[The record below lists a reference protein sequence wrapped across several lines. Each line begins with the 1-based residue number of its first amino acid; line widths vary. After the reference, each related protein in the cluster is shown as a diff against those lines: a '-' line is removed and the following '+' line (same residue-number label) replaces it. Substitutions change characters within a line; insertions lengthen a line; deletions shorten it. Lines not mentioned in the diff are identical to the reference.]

1 MGRRYPA
8 QIVAM
13 CKPDMRD
20 WVAEQAEK
28 DEETIA
34 GELRRIV
41 ANQRRLA
48 GIAERGGFT
57 VEEVLSHLEKQ
68 PAASA

>member
-13 CKPDMRD
+13 CKEDMRD
-20 WVAEQAEK
+20 WVAEQAQR
-28 DEETIA
+28 DDETIA

-41 ANQRRLA
+41 RENRRLRE
-48 GIAERGGFT
+48 IADRGGYT
-57 VEEVLSHLEKQ
+57 VEEVLSHLEKS
-68 PAASA
+68 ASATA

>member
-1 MGRRYPA
+1 MARRWPA

-13 CKPDMRD
+13 CKEEMRD
-20 WVAEQAEK
+20 WVAEQAAR

-41 ANQRRLA
+41 ANQRRLVN
-48 GIAERGGFT
+48 IAHRGGYS
-57 VEEVLSHLEKQ
+57 VEEVLSNLEKQ
-68 PAASA
+68 LSSVA

>member
-13 CKPDMRD
+13 CKEDMRD
-20 WVAEQAEK
+20 WVAEQAVR
-28 DEETIA
+28 DDETIA

-41 ANQRRLA
+41 ANQRRLVSV
-48 GIAERGGFT
+48 AERGGFT
-57 VEEVLSHLEKQ
+57 VDEVLSHLEKS
-68 PAASA
+68 ASAGA